1 MRKSSSFNDAL
12 DFTSEK
18 AAQKNFFTELISS
31 YSSAQFIKKG
41 KYVAA
46 RDYLNVKIWDVCN
59 TSKPLMTVTLQ
70 ESLKSKLCDLF

>member
-1 MRKSSSFNDAL
+1 MCDMRKSSSFNDAL

-70 ESLKSKLCDLF
+70 